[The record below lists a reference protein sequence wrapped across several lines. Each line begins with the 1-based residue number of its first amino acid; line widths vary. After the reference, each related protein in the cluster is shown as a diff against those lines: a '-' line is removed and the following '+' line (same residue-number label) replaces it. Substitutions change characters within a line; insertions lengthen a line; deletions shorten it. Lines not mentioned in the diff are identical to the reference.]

1 MILPYNPSFQKQVLD
16 IADATLGQ
24 SYFTASEIQQLT
36 TENALGLVAMN
47 DENVSGFAF
56 TLRLTTSQLIEKY
69 HLQEVLIDKNSE
81 QKSAM
86 LKTIAIHPNHQKK
99 GLGTALLKATLNAL
113 KEEKIQDLY
122 VIAWKSGNT
131 VNLASL
137 LSEFNFK
144 PMAAIPE
151 YWYADSLEKKYVCPA
166 CGGPPCVCSA
176 LLYKNSTVY

>member
-1 MILPYNPSFQKQVLD
+1 MLLPYNPSFQKQVLD
-16 IADATLGQ
+16 IADATLGH

-36 TENALGLVAMN
+36 KENALGIVSITEEKVA
-47 DENVSGFAF
+47 GFAF
-56 TLRLTTSQLIEKY
+56 TLRLTTMQIIEKY
-69 HLQEVLIDKNSE
+69 NLQDVLINKKSE

-99 GLGTALLKATLNAL
+99 GLGAALLKATMNAL

-131 VNLASL
+131 INLGSL
-137 LSEFNFK
+137 LSGFNFN
-144 PMAAIPE
+144 PMATIPD
-151 YWYADSLEKKYVCPA
+151 YWYADSLKKNYVCPA

-176 LLYKNSTVY
+176 LLYKNSTMY